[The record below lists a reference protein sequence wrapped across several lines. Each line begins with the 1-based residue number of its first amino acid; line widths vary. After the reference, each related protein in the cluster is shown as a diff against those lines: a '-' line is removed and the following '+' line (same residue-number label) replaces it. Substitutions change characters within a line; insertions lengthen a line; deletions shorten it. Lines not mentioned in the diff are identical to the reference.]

1 MAGPLCRSESA
12 SGRARSLNAAFR
24 RRAFVRRRHLR
35 FLTDHTDD
43 SGKTTMQV
51 TETLSQG
58 LKREFQVLLA
68 ANELEERLTTELST
82 LKDKAQ
88 IKGFRPGKVPVAHLR
103 KLYGR
108 SVMADVLQ
116 NAVNEANQKIVTDN
130 NLKLALEPKIEFP
143 GEASIVD
150 RALAAKDDV
159 SFNVALEILPSFEL
173 ADLSD
178 VTLTKQVAKPSD
190 EEIDEAINRM
200 ASSNRAFT
208 PKDEGAEAATGDRV
222 TIDFAGKIDGVAF
235 DGGTGEGVDLEL
247 GSGSFI
253 PGFEDQLVGAKVGES
268 RVVKSTFPEAY
279 GAEHL
284 AGKDA
289 EFDVTV
295 TAIQAPGETKIDDEL
310 AKGFGMESLEKL
322 KEAVAGALGGDF
334 EAQSR
339 RKLKKELL
347 DALDDK
353 YAFDLPPSLV
363 HQEFAA
369 VWAQVEQDL
378 KTRGKTFEDEGTTEE
393 KATAEYRKIAERR
406 VRLGLV
412 LAQVGETADI
422 KVSDDEVNQALIAR
436 VRQYPGQEQQVWD
449 FYRKNAQALAELRAP
464 LFEEKVVDHVLAQV
478 KLVEEPVSKDAL
490 FADEDA
496 DAASAGSTE
505 SEAAES
511 QAPSNED
518 LPAVAKAD

>member
-1 MAGPLCRSESA
+1 
-12 SGRARSLNAAFR
+12 
-24 RRAFVRRRHLR
+24 
-35 FLTDHTDD
+35 
-43 SGKTTMQV
+43 MQV

-58 LKREFQVLLA
+58 LKREFQVLFA
-68 ANELEERLTTELST
+68 AQELEDRLTSELSN

-116 NAVNEANQKIVTDN
+116 SAVNEANQRIVADN

-143 GEASIVD
+143 GEQSVVE
-150 RALAAKDDV
+150 RALDAKGDIA
-159 SFNVALEILPSFEL
+159 FNVALEVLPSFEL
-173 ADLSD
+173 VDLSD
-178 VTLTKQVAKPSD
+178 VSLKKLVVTPS
-190 EEIDEAINRM
+190 ETEIDEAITRM
-200 ASSNRAFT
+200 ASQGRPFS
-208 PKDEGAEAATGDRV
+208 PKAEGEAAATGDRV
-222 TIDFAGKIDGVAF
+222 TIDFVGRIDGTEF
-235 DGGTGEGVDLEL
+235 EGGKGEGVDLEL

-253 PGFEDQLVGAKVGES
+253 PGFEEQLVGTVVGDH
-268 RVVKSTFPEAY
+268 RVVKATFPAEY

-284 AGKDA
+284 AGKEA

-295 TAIQAPGETKIDDEL
+295 TAIQAAGELVIDDAF
-310 AKGFGMESLEKL
+310 AKNFGMDSLEKL
-322 KEAVAGALGGDF
+322 REAVSTAIGTDF

-347 DALDDK
+347 DALDGK
-353 YAFDLPPSLV
+353 YSFDLPPSLV

-378 KTRGKTFEDEGTTEE
+378 KARGKTFEDEDTTEE
-393 KATAEYRKIAERR
+393 KAQAEYRRIAERR

-422 KVSDDEVNQALIAR
+422 KVTDEEVNQALIAR

-449 FYRKNAQALAELRAP
+449 FYRKNQQALAELRAP
-464 LFEEKVVDHVLAQV
+464 LFEEKVVDHVLGQI
-478 KLVEEPVSKDAL
+478 KLVEEAVSKETL
-490 FADEDA
+490 FADEDEDGKTTGTNKSDEA
-496 DAASAGSTE
+496 KSGETKQATDAA
-505 SEAAES
+505 
-511 QAPSNED
+511 D
-518 LPAVAKAD
+518 

>member
-1 MAGPLCRSESA
+1 
-12 SGRARSLNAAFR
+12 
-24 RRAFVRRRHLR
+24 
-35 FLTDHTDD
+35 
-43 SGKTTMQV
+43 MQV

-68 ANELEERLTTELST
+68 ANELEERLTSELST

-116 NAVNEANQKIVTDN
+116 NAVNEANQKIVTEN

-143 GEASIVD
+143 GEQSIVE
-150 RALAAKDDV
+150 RALDAKDDV
-159 SFNVALEILPSFEL
+159 SFNVALEVLPTFEL
-173 ADLSD
+173 VDLSD
-178 VTLTKQVAKPSD
+178 VSLTKQVAKPSD
-190 EEIDEAINRM
+190 AEVDEAITRM
-200 ASSNRAFT
+200 ASSNRAFA
-208 PKDEGAEAATGDRV
+208 PREEGAAAETGDRV
-222 TIDFAGKIDGVAF
+222 TIDFVGRIDGTEF
-235 DGGTGEGVDLEL
+235 EGGTGEGIDLEL

-253 PGFEDQLVGAKVGES
+253 PGFEEQLVGAKVGDK

-279 GAEHL
+279 GAAHL

-310 AKGFGMESLEKL
+310 AKTFGMESLEKL
-322 KEAVAGALGGDF
+322 KEAVSTAIGSDF

-339 RKLKKELL
+339 RKLKKDLL
-347 DALDDK
+347 DALDTK
-353 YAFDLPPSLV
+353 YAFELPPSLV

-378 KTRGKTFEDEGTTEE
+378 KSREKTFEDEGTTEE

-464 LFEEKVVDHVLAQV
+464 IFEEKVVDHVLAQV
-478 KLVEEPVSKDAL
+478 TLTEEPVSKEAL
-490 FADEDA
+490 FADED
-496 DAASAGSTE
+496 DAEAGAEGQSETKSATDASASTGTDE
-505 SEAAES
+505 G
-511 QAPSNED
+511 